1 MDTLPEILKIGTCSW
16 KYESWKGLVYS
27 EDVGKDYLSE
37 YAKLYKIVEVD
48 QWFWSLFGDK
58 VVMPKP
64 GVVAEYVASVP
75 KDFKFSIKVP
85 NSITLTHQYQN
96 GKRPAGHSQC
106 EQSL

>member
-1 MDTLPEILKIGTCSW
+1 M
-16 KYESWKGLVYS
+16 
-27 EDVGKDYLSE
+27 
-37 YAKLYKIVEVD
+37 
-48 QWFWSLFGDK
+48 GDK
-58 VVMPKP
+58 LVMPKP